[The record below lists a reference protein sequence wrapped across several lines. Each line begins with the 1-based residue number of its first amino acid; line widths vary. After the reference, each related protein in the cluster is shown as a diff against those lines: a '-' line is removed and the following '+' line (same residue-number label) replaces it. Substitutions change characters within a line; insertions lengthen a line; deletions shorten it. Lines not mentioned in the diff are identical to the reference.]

1 MILSFPRPWNTTL
14 RKVSLSILIWPLRD
28 GPGSAVFT
36 EERSALLAAR
46 RNANT
51 APSAQRTGPAG
62 FLPTAAPAQPGA
74 LRNKRAAPRAPP
86 CHRAAVFAEL
96 FAKRERAQRGRDG
109 PSVPTDSRSFDSLNS
124 AGAELLLREGSFS
137 RARRSPPR
145 EPLLENNRSLL

>member
-51 APSAQRTGPAG
+51 APSARGRPG
-62 FLPTAAPAQPGA
+62 SFPLQPPLSPGLSA
-74 LRNKRAAPRAPP
+74 ISGAAPRAPP